1 LEALKVAENVRG
13 TALFSGM
20 VQGVGFRFTTR
31 NAARGFA
38 VTGYVRNLFT
48 GEVEVVAEGSKDEIL
63 AFFGSVRKAMG
74 RYIEDIA
81 VRWDAATGE
90 YADFHIR
97 H

>member
-1 LEALKVAENVRG
+1 MAENVRG
-13 TALFSGM
+13 RGLFSGM

-38 VTGYVRNLFT
+38 VTGFVRNLFS

-63 AFFGSVRKAMG
+63 AFFGAIRKAMG
-74 RYIEDIA
+74 HYIEDVA
-81 VRWDAATGE
+81 VHWELATGE
-90 YADFHIR
+90 YTDFHVR